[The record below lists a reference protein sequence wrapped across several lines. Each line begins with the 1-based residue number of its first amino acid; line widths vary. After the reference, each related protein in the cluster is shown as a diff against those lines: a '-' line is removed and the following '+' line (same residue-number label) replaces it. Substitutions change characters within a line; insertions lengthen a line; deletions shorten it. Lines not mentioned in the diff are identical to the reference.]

1 MATETNLPFSWEQ
14 VDKLSD
20 LRRLELVLDAVAD
33 TEIINALREM
43 RGNGR
48 NEYPVAAMWR
58 ALIAGIV
65 FGHESVESLIR
76 ELNRNSS
83 LLCACGFSSVPL
95 QSRPRYRIEP
105 SEGRAGVIIIDSPPR
120 SPAPKSSNFS
130 RFLSNAVSL
139 EERRGLV
146 SKMIEGMRGELMELL
161 GDFGENP
168 GYDGKAIESHST
180 GQRSRKTGE
189 TSRTPRR
196 TGGSM
201 NTPGLTQRAG
211 RGRR

>member
-1 MATETNLPFSWEQ
+1 M
-14 VDKLSD
+14 
-20 LRRLELVLDAVAD
+20 
-33 TEIINALREM
+33 
-43 RGNGR
+43 
-48 NEYPVAAMWR
+48 
-58 ALIAGIV
+58 IAGIV

-95 QSRPRYRIEP
+95 QSRPRCRIEP
-105 SEGRAGVIIIDSPPR
+105 SEGRAEVTVIESPPR
-120 SPAPKSSNFS
+120 SPAPKSSSFS

-139 EERRGLV
+139 EERRGFV

-161 GDFGENP
+161 GDFGENL

-189 TSRTPRR
+189 TSDPE
-196 TGGSM
+196 G
-201 NTPGLTQRAG
+201 AG
-211 RGRR
+211 ASAVGRDWRFRGKSPARFV